1 MIERLVIVGV
11 GLIGGSFALALRQA
25 GQVRHIVGVGRSQAN
40 LRTALE
46 RGVIDEIADSA
57 ASAVRGADLVLLAL
71 PVGAMPALLREIA
84 PHLSSDCIVTDA
96 GSTKQDVVAAAKAG
110 LAEKFKQFVPGH
122 PIAGAENSGVTAARA
137 DLYRGRQVVLTP
149 LAENAAAMVERVAAL
164 WQACGAGVAQMNPE
178 AHDRIFAAVSHLPHL
193 AAFALVD
200 DLAGRS
206 EADTYFRYAGS
217 GFRDFTRIAG
227 SHPEMWRDIALANRE
242 AVLAELEAYIAELEQ
257 IRGLLARGDAAGLE
271 AIFQR
276 ASHARNNW
284 AHNAPQPSFPRKR
297 ESSTASQ
304 EVDSRFRGSDE
315 T

>member
-11 GLIGGSFALALRQA
+11 GLIGGSYALALRQA
-25 GQVRHIVGVGRSQAN
+25 GQVRHIVGVGRSRAN
-40 LRTALE
+40 LQEAVK

-57 ASAVRGADLVLLAL
+57 AAAVRGADLVLLAV
-71 PVGAMPALLREIA
+71 PVGAMPAGLREIA
-84 PHLSSDCIVTDA
+84 PHLPQDCLITDA
-96 GSTKQDVVAAAKAG
+96 GSTKQDVIAAARAALAG
-110 LAEKFKQFVPGH
+110 SLGQFVPGH
-122 PIAGAENSGVTAARA
+122 PIAGAENSGVMAARA
-137 DLYRGRQVVLTP
+137 ELYQGRQVVLTP
-149 LAENAAAMVERVAAL
+149 LAENVPAAVERIAAL
-164 WQACGAGVAQMNPE
+164 WRACGAEVAQMSAE

-206 EADTYFRYAGS
+206 EADTYFQYAGS

-242 AVLAELEAYIAELEQ
+242 ALLTELDAYIAELEQ

-276 ASHARNNW
+276 ASRARKDWNPN
-284 AHNAPQPSFPRKR
+284 S
-297 ESSTASQ
+297 
-304 EVDSRFRGSDE
+304 
-315 T
+315 